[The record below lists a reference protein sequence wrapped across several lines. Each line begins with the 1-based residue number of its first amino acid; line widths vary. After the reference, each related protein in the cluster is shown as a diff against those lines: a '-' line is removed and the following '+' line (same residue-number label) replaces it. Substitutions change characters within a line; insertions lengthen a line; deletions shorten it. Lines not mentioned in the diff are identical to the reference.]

1 MSSRRPGP
9 GMPGLPP
16 GVTPEMMQKMMRR
29 MPPGGAPMGGMP
41 GQAPQQAPGKE
52 QFNPLPDG
60 KGAIQ
65 ILKAHSGCLMPREA
79 ATLNALLTKAQEAP
93 NTSLREG
100 ELDAAMAEAITLVFR
115 SDRECEKQMAT
126 RTAGLFNEE
135 PELKD
140 LSEKIDILFKD
151 LHELED
157 TIKRKAELF
166 NSLSQQ
172 RWEKSIKAFGL
183 NIQERFYR
191 IDTVG
196 RTVQQVDLKC
206 ETCQGIKMLKD
217 ARQKLAHILIAVQT
231 EATGAV
237 VEPLKEKKIDGKEEV
252 AGRGTDAGPG
262 DRAPEGTPESGG
274 ETA

>member
-16 GVTPEMMQKMMRR
+16 GVTPEMMQKMMRQI
-29 MPPGGAPMGGMP
+29 PPGGMPMGGMP
-41 GQAPQQAPGKE
+41 APQQAPGKE

-79 ATLNALLTKAQEAP
+79 ATLNALLTKAQEVP

-115 SDRECEKQMAT
+115 SDRECEKQIAT

-140 LSEKIDILFKD
+140 LSEKIDVLFKE
-151 LHELED
+151 LHEMEAA
-157 TIKRKAELF
+157 IKAKAEEF

-172 RWEKSIKAFGL
+172 RWEKGVKLFGL

-191 IDTVG
+191 IDTAG
-196 RTVQQVDLKC
+196 RTIQQVDLKC

-217 ARQKLAHILIAVQT
+217 ARQKLAHTLIAIQT
-231 EATGAV
+231 EATGTV
-237 VEPLKEKKIDGKEEV
+237 VEPLKEEKTDGREEV
-252 AGRGTDAGPG
+252 AGCSTGAGPS
-262 DRAPEGTPESGG
+262 DRAIEETPEGGG